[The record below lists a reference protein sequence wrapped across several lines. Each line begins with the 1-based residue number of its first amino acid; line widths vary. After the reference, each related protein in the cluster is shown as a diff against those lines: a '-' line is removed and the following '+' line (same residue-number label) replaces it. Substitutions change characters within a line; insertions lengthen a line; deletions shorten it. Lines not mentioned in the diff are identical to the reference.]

1 MFRGIFL
8 IQGWNPCLLHL
19 LHWQVGS
26 LPLTPPE
33 KPHEISASCLTVC
46 SATQSCQTLRE
57 TMDCN
62 PPGSYVRTIFQAR
75 MLEWVAISFSMWSS
89 QPRDPTWVSWSPA
102 LGGRFFITEPLGKSW
117 AETKSTCRLQVTTN
131 NSLFSL
137 TSWITTARSSNW
149 TVRVTYLLI
158 FCKSIYQ
165 KLVQFFKTYDLE
177 NHVCN
182 PHDRALMYFQMDKW
196 CFFDLLYFFFLISI
210 ITLFFFYFIFF
221 ILFYF

>member
-1 MFRGIFL
+1 MR
-8 IQGWNPCLLHL
+8 
-19 LHWQVGS
+19 S
-26 LPLTPPE
+26 LPLVWPCAQLLSHVRLFVKPWTVTHQALPSVRFSRQECWSGLPFPSPCDLPNPGTQPE
-33 KPHEISASCLTVC
+33 FPA
-46 SATQSCQTLRE
+46 
-57 TMDCN
+57 
-62 PPGSYVRTIFQAR
+62 
-75 MLEWVAISFSMWSS
+75 
-89 QPRDPTWVSWSPA
+89 SPA

-117 AETKSTCRLQVTTN
+117 AETKSTCRLQVTAN

-182 PHDRALMYFQMDKW
+182 PHDRALMDFQMDKW
-196 CFFDLLYFFFLISI
+196 CFFDLLYKIN
-210 ITLFFFYFIFF
+210 
-221 ILFYF
+221 